1 VIGFTNAPIKQPMLG
16 QIGCFDQLSIRFR
29 TDVDPKIVE
38 FEENPN
44 FSGQAV
50 QYTNTLGHD

>member
-1 VIGFTNAPIKQPMLG
+1 MLG